1 VTDVGAAN
9 KRLPAYPGIAI
20 SRGESFVPI
29 GSLDAIAAPTF
40 RGLRF
45 YRDLHIF
52 DSSGALW
59 QVELLGL
66 EKVGLFHRVFT
77 STVRARLRVG
87 EPRGDAL
94 RTAAEWLCELV
105 DADLDDVYEQHI
117 SHQALKARFRA
128 CESPRDLIHCAT
140 TLGGG

>member
-1 VTDVGAAN
+1 MNDAAAAQ
-9 KRLPAYPGIAI
+9 KGLPAFPGVAI

-29 GSLDAIAAPTF
+29 GSLDAIAAPTV

-59 QVELLGL
+59 PVELLGL

-87 EPRGDAL
+87 EPKVGAL
-94 RTAAEWLCELV
+94 RTAVDWLCELI
-105 DADLDDVYEQHI
+105 DADLDDVYEKNV

-128 CESPRDLIHCAT
+128 CESPGDLIQCAT
-140 TLGGG
+140 TLGG